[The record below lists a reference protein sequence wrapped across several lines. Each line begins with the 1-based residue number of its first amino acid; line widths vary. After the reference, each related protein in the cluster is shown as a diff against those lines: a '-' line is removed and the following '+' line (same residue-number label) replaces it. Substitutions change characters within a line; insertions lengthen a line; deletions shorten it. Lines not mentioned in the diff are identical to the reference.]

1 MKIKLFTL
9 DYDTE
14 NDVNEFISQPHIE
27 VVDIKISSKH
37 IMVSYV

>member
-1 MKIKLFTL
+1 MKIKLFELT
-9 DYDTE
+9 YDIE